1 MAAAKAGHVQS
12 PPALGLPA
20 RGGAPSRVA
29 FILSMTE
36 ALLAAPAAAPAAA
49 LLLEL
54 ERVEQRY
61 GEFRPA
67 LVGIDLRVSRGDFV
81 VVTGP
86 GGSGKS
92 VLLRLLAGLEL
103 PAGGRIRIAGED
115 LAAMR
120 PRLRVRLR
128 RSMGILPPDLC
139 LLDRRSVTAN
149 VALAAWVAGADAQEG
164 RRRAQ
169 AALALVGLDVERADA
184 TPCGRLAA
192 GERHRVALARAL
204 VNRPALLLLDD
215 LLAPLDAA
223 AAARVLQVLE
233 QFCAAG
239 VTVIATSRRS
249 EPLAAAGESPP
260 GPVPPPWPARA
271 RHLRLRD
278 GRIEA

>member
-1 MAAAKAGHVQS
+1 
-12 PPALGLPA
+12 
-20 RGGAPSRVA
+20 
-29 FILSMTE
+29 MTE

-49 LLLEL
+49 PLLEM

-67 LVGIDLRVSRGDFV
+67 LVGIDLRVARGDFV
-81 VVTGP
+81 VVSGP

-128 RSMGILPPDLC
+128 RSMGILPADLC

-149 VALAAWVAGADAQEG
+149 VALAAWVAGVDAEEG
-164 RRRAQ
+164 RRRAL
-169 AALALVGLDVERADA
+169 AALALVGLDPERADA

-215 LLAPLDAA
+215 LLAPLDEPTAG
-223 AAARVLQVLE
+223 RVLQVLE

-239 VTVIATSRRS
+239 VTVIATSRRT
-249 EPLAAAGESPP
+249 PLAPAPDATLAAG
-260 GPVPPPWPARA
+260 GVPPWPARA
-271 RHLRLRD
+271 RQLQLRD
-278 GRIEA
+278 GRMQA